1 MKNILNTLILL
12 IPFLVISQNNVD
24 KCIDEKTYENDN
36 YVGCINDEGNPDG
49 FGIMNYENQD
59 VYEGYW
65 KNGKRNGLGKFES
78 TGGYFY
84 EGNWENGLKKGEG
97 TSTEKKD
104 SKIYTRKG
112 IFKNDQLIEG
122 TKVVDNGYF
131 LTSFVVTYKSYIG
144 IVNKEIDLLS
154 GPGSG
159 FEIIKNLIP
168 GNQLFIISDKPIN
181 DYYNVI
187 DIVSNEEGYVHKSSI
202 ELANEVE
209 INEVNDLFK
218 FAGKSESLTSSRIE
232 AINSSEKPMTLIFG
246 GSTWLFAP
254 KGKWFINVSPGNYKI
269 IVSSP
274 NVIPYIEKVE
284 IESGK
289 NYKREYVII
298 EVEK

>member
-1 MKNILNTLILL
+1 MKNILSTLILL

-97 TSTEKKD
+97 ISTEKKD
-104 SKIYTRKG
+104 SKIYTLKG

>member
-1 MKNILNTLILL
+1 MKKTLNMLILL

-97 TSTEKKD
+97 ISTEKKD

>member
-1 MKNILNTLILL
+1 MKNILTTLILL
-12 IPFLVISQNNVD
+12 IPFLVISQNNID
-24 KCIDEKTYENDN
+24 KCSNEKTYENDN

-49 FGIMNYENQD
+49 FGIMNYENED
-59 VYEGYW
+59 VYEGHW

-78 TGGYFY
+78 SDGYVY
-84 EGNWENGLKKGEG
+84 EGSWESDVKKGEG
-97 TSTEKKD
+97 TSIEKKD

-144 IVNKEIDLLS
+144 IVNNEINLLS

-187 DIVSNEEGYVHKSSI
+187 DIVSNEEGYVHKSFV

-232 AINSSEKPMTLIFG
+232 AINSSEKPMTLILG

-254 KGKWFINVSPGNYKI
+254 KGKWFINVSPGYYKI

>member
-1 MKNILNTLILL
+1 MKNILSTVILL

-97 TSTEKKD
+97 ISTEKKD

>member
-97 TSTEKKD
+97 ISTEKKD

-232 AINSSEKPMTLIFG
+232 AINSSEKPMTLMFG

>member
-97 TSTEKKD
+97 ISTEKKD

>member
-1 MKNILNTLILL
+1 MKNILSTVILL

-97 TSTEKKD
+97 ISTEKKD

-232 AINSSEKPMTLIFG
+232 AINSSEKPMTLMFG

>member
-1 MKNILNTLILL
+1 MKNILSTLILL

-97 TSTEKKD
+97 ISTEKKD

-131 LTSFVVTYKSYIG
+131 LNSFVVTYKSYIG

-232 AINSSEKPMTLIFG
+232 AINSSEKPMTLMFG

>member
-1 MKNILNTLILL
+1 MKNILTTLILL
-12 IPFLVISQNNVD
+12 IPFLVISQNNID
-24 KCIDEKTYENDN
+24 KCSNEKTYENDN
-36 YVGCINDEGNPDG
+36 YVGCINNEGNPDG

-59 VYEGYW
+59 VYEGHW

-78 TGGYFY
+78 SDGYVY
-84 EGNWENGLKKGEG
+84 EGSWESDVKKGEG
-97 TSTEKKD
+97 TSIEKKD

-144 IVNKEIDLLS
+144 IVNNEINLLS

-187 DIVSNEEGYVHKSSI
+187 DIVSNEEGYVHKSFV

-232 AINSSEKPMTLIFG
+232 AINSSEKPMTLILG

-254 KGKWFINVSPGNYKI
+254 KGKWFINVSPGYYKI

>member
-1 MKNILNTLILL
+1 MKNILSTLILL

-97 TSTEKKD
+97 ISTEKKD

-232 AINSSEKPMTLIFG
+232 AINSSEKPMTLMFG

>member
-1 MKNILNTLILL
+1 MKNILSTLILL

-97 TSTEKKD
+97 ISTEKKD

>member
-1 MKNILNTLILL
+1 MKNILSTLILL

-24 KCIDEKTYENDN
+24 KCFDEKTYENDN

-97 TSTEKKD
+97 ISTEKKD

-232 AINSSEKPMTLIFG
+232 AINSSEKPMTLMFG

>member
-1 MKNILNTLILL
+1 MKNILSTVILL

-97 TSTEKKD
+97 ISTEKKD
-104 SKIYTRKG
+104 SKIYTLKG

>member
-1 MKNILNTLILL
+1 MKNILTTLILL
-12 IPFLVISQNNVD
+12 IPFLVISQNNID
-24 KCIDEKTYENDN
+24 KCSNEKTYENDN

-59 VYEGYW
+59 VYEGHW

-78 TGGYFY
+78 SDGYVY
-84 EGNWENGLKKGEG
+84 EGSWESDVKKGEG
-97 TSTEKKD
+97 TSIEKKD

-144 IVNKEIDLLS
+144 IVNNEINLLS

-187 DIVSNEEGYVHKSSI
+187 DIVSNEEGYVHKSFV

-232 AINSSEKPMTLIFG
+232 AINSSEKPMTLILG

-254 KGKWFINVSPGNYKI
+254 KGKWFINVSPGYYKI

>member
-12 IPFLVISQNNVD
+12 IPFLVISQNNVE

-97 TSTEKKD
+97 ISTEKKD

>member
-1 MKNILNTLILL
+1 MKKTLNMLILL
-12 IPFLVISQNNVD
+12 IPFLVISQNDVN
-24 KCIDEKTYENDN
+24 KCSTEKTYANDK
-36 YVGCINDEGNPDG
+36 YVGCINDEGNPSG
-49 FGIMNYENQD
+49 FGIMTYENQD

-97 TSTEKKD
+97 ISTEKKD

>member
-1 MKNILNTLILL
+1 MKNILSTLILL

-97 TSTEKKD
+97 ISTEKKD

-154 GPGSG
+154 GPGPG

>member
-1 MKNILNTLILL
+1 MKNILTTLILL
-12 IPFLVISQNNVD
+12 IPFLVISQNNID
-24 KCIDEKTYENDN
+24 KCSNEKTYENDN

-59 VYEGYW
+59 VYEGHW

-78 TGGYFY
+78 SDGYVY
-84 EGNWENGLKKGEG
+84 EGSWESDVKKGEG
-97 TSTEKKD
+97 TSIEKKD

-187 DIVSNEEGYVHKSSI
+187 DIVSNEEGYVHKSFV

-232 AINSSEKPMTLIFG
+232 AINSSEKPMTLILG

-254 KGKWFINVSPGNYKI
+254 KGKWFINVSPGYYKI

>member
-1 MKNILNTLILL
+1 MIVK
-12 IPFLVISQNNVD
+12 
-24 KCIDEKTYENDN
+24 N

-97 TSTEKKD
+97 ISTEKKD

-187 DIVSNEEGYVHKSSI
+187 DIVSMKK
-202 ELANEVE
+202 
-209 INEVNDLFK
+209 D
-218 FAGKSESLTSSRIE
+218 
-232 AINSSEKPMTLIFG
+232 M
-246 GSTWLFAP
+246 
-254 KGKWFINVSPGNYKI
+254 FINH
-269 IVSSP
+269 
-274 NVIPYIEKVE
+274 
-284 IESGK
+284 
-289 NYKREYVII
+289 R
-298 EVEK
+298 

>member
-1 MKNILNTLILL
+1 MKKILNMLILL
-12 IPFLVISQNNVD
+12 IPFLVISQNNID
-24 KCIDEKTYENDN
+24 KCSNEKTYENDN
-36 YVGCINDEGNPDG
+36 YVGCINNEGNPDG

-59 VYEGYW
+59 VYEGHW

-78 TGGYFY
+78 SDGYVY
-84 EGNWENGLKKGEG
+84 EGSWESDVKKGEG
-97 TSTEKKD
+97 TSIEKKD

-144 IVNKEIDLLS
+144 IVNNEINLLS

-187 DIVSNEEGYVHKSSI
+187 DIVSNEEGYVHKSFV

-232 AINSSEKPMTLIFG
+232 AINSSEKPMTLILG

-254 KGKWFINVSPGNYKI
+254 KGKWFINVSPGYYKI

>member
-1 MKNILNTLILL
+1 M
-12 IPFLVISQNNVD
+12 
-24 KCIDEKTYENDN
+24 
-36 YVGCINDEGNPDG
+36 
-49 FGIMNYENQD
+49 
-59 VYEGYW
+59 
-65 KNGKRNGLGKFES
+65 
-78 TGGYFY
+78 
-84 EGNWENGLKKGEG
+84 
-97 TSTEKKD
+97 
-104 SKIYTRKG
+104 
-112 IFKNDQLIEG
+112 
-122 TKVVDNGYF
+122 VDNGYF

>member
-12 IPFLVISQNNVD
+12 IPFLVISQNNID

-97 TSTEKKD
+97 ISTEKKD